1 MSNFSKDSEL
11 DSTAKLKTKKKKK
24 ENLQLIQAENRSE
37 GFLLIRLQDL
47 KLVWSWWTGYLNCLA
62 GFINILQFCLKIYI
76 L

>member
-11 DSTAKLKTKKKKK
+11 DLTAKLKKKKKK

-47 KLVWSWWTGYLNCLA
+47 KLV
-62 GFINILQFCLKIYI
+62 
-76 L
+76 

>member
-47 KLVWSWWTGYLNCLA
+47 KLV
-62 GFINILQFCLKIYI
+62 
-76 L
+76 

>member
-11 DSTAKLKTKKKKK
+11 DLTAKLKKKKK

-47 KLVWSWWTGYLNCLA
+47 KLV
-62 GFINILQFCLKIYI
+62 
-76 L
+76 